1 MSGYGIPGSAFL
13 PPPFPGQIVAPM
25 EVPKAIRRVGEQAFW
40 STQAYAAAAA
50 VANTTQRLFTTP
62 LNQAGQGF
70 AVMSLAETNLL
81 EAGRVPSQFAFTV
94 DAVACQIYMQ
104 DSSVVFY
111 EDVANLVNDGVL
123 SWIFTQTNFEI
134 APCALIGAGG
144 GVFGAT
150 SDTGGVDGAGPA
162 GSREA
167 LNNGNGNLWVYRR
180 YPVLLPSNTTF
191 SIGLTWGIN
200 ANPFTGGSNVVLSP
214 TNVRVSLVGRFEVAI
229 ASG

>member
-13 PPPFPGQIVAPM
+13 PPPVPGQMVASM

-40 STQAYAAAAA
+40 STQAYVAGNA
-50 VANTTQRLFTTP
+50 VALTTQRLYTTP

-70 AVMSLAETNLL
+70 GVMSLAETNLI
-81 EAGRVPSQFAFTV
+81 EAGRIPSQFAFTV
-94 DAVACQIYMQ
+94 DAVACQIHMQ
-104 DSSVVFY
+104 NNQVAFY
-111 EDVANLVNDGVL
+111 EDVSNLVNNGVL
-123 SWIFTQTNFEI
+123 SWFFTQTQFEI

-144 GVFGAT
+144 GVYGTT
-150 SDTGGVDGAGPA
+150 SDTGGVDGGGAS

-167 LNNGNGNLWVYRR
+167 LNNGAGNLWVYRR
-180 YPVLLPSNTTF
+180 YPVLLPSNTAF
-191 SIGLTWGIN
+191 SVGITWGGG
-200 ANPFTGGSNVVLSP
+200 ALPFIGGAAAAA